1 MPLAPLPIPI
11 MQSILRDIRYGI
23 RSLAKAPGLSF
34 VASLALTLGI
44 SLTALMFSIIYGA
57 LMKGL
62 PFVEGD
68 RIVQMTRFNP
78 TNGSNNMGTPIGDFV
93 DYRDQQRSMSS
104 LAAYYTGTVNVSGD
118 AEAERFTGAFVTAS
132 TFEIPRVPP
141 HLGRYLQPGDDVPGG
156 PRVVVLGYGMWQ
168 RRYGSDSAIV
178 GKAIRA
184 NGIPYTIV
192 GVMPEGFLFPDDA
205 ALWLPLQLDPV
216 ALPRGQGNWLTVA
229 GRLKDG
235 VTIEQASN
243 EVNAIAQRLAKDY
256 KETNENIGA
265 RVVNFVDAE
274 LGPEPRQLLYTMLG
288 AVIFVLLI
296 ACANVANLLLD
307 RAAHKSKEVGIR
319 TALGA
324 TRSAV
329 IRQFLTEAFV
339 LSAIGAVFGT
349 ILAWVG
355 ITLFNAAIVDS
366 QPPFFIDIALHPP
379 VLGFVVLIAL
389 GATMFSGV
397 IPAYQS
403 SRADLNEVLKD
414 ESRGSSSLKI
424 GKMSKALVVFE
435 IALSCGLLVASGLMI
450 KSVTKLRNMDPG
462 FRTEDIFTARVGFPA
477 TYTDTALQKRFHEQ
491 LRERLLQIP
500 GAKSASIMAG
510 LPAVGGNGGNFTV
523 EGVTYN
529 EERDVPNSSWNAVSP
544 GFFET
549 FEIKA
554 IKGRVLDESDREAGL
569 PVAVVNQEFA
579 GQYFRGKDALGGRIR
594 QGGRTSPQPWLTI
607 VGIVPTL
614 YSGDPDE
621 PREAEYYV
629 PLAQR
634 HSSFASLAVRTT
646 GNPMAITQQVR
657 QTVASLNPDIPIYFV
672 YSMEEAFA
680 RPTWFIRVFGTMFMI
695 FGFIALFLASVGLYA
710 VMSFAVSRRVR
721 EVGIRMALGAQA
733 GDVIRMIFGQG
744 AWQLG
749 VGLVLGLGLAAGVAQ
764 LLTILLF
771 DVQPRDPSIFGAVV
785 VVLALAGLSACMIPA
800 RRATRVDP
808 LVALRT
814 D

>member
-1 MPLAPLPIPI
+1 
-11 MQSILRDIRYGI
+11 MQAILRDIRYGI
-23 RSLAKAPGLSF
+23 RSLAKSPGLAF
-34 VASLALTLGI
+34 VATLALTLGI
-44 SLTALMFSIIYGA
+44 GLTAVMFSIIYGA

-62 PFVEGD
+62 PFQDGS
-68 RIVQMTRFNP
+68 RIVRMVRNNP
-78 TNGSNNMGTPIGDFV
+78 VTGGNTMGTPITDFA
-93 DYRDQQRSMSS
+93 DYRAQQKTMSS
-104 LAAYYTGTVNVSGD
+104 FAAYITGTVNVSGEV
-118 AEAERFTGAFVTAS
+118 EAERFTGAWVTA
-132 TFEIPRVPP
+132 TAFELTRVRP
-141 HLGRYLQPGDDVPGG
+141 HLGRTFQAGEDTPGG
-156 PRVVVLGYGMWQ
+156 PQVTVLGYGMWQ
-168 RRYGSDSAIV
+168 RRFGSDSAII
-178 GKAIRA
+178 GKALRA
-184 NGIPYTIV
+184 NGMPYTII
-192 GVMPEGFLFPDDA
+192 GVMPEGFRFPNDA
-205 ALWLPLQLDPV
+205 AIWLPLQLDPV
-216 ALPRGQGNWLTVA
+216 ATQRGRGQWLNVT

-235 VTIEQASN
+235 VTMEAATAD
-243 EVNAIAQRLAKDY
+243 VNAIAQRLAKDY

-265 RVVNFVDAE
+265 RVMGFVDAE
-274 LGPEPRQLLYTMLG
+274 MGPEPRQLLYTMLG
-288 AVIFVLLI
+288 AVFFVLLI

-324 TRSAV
+324 TRGAV

-339 LSAIGAVFGT
+339 LSLAGGVLGT
-349 ILAWVG
+349 VVAWAG
-355 ITLFNAAIVDS
+355 ITLFNRSIVDT

-379 VLGFVVLIAL
+379 VLLFVVLLSL
-389 GATMFSGV
+389 GATMFSGL

-414 ESRGSSSLKI
+414 ETRGSSSLKI
-424 GKMSKALVVFE
+424 GRMSKALVVFE

-450 KSVTKLRNMDPG
+450 KSVTKLRTMDPG
-462 FRTEDIFTARVGFPA
+462 FRTSEIFTARVGFPA

-500 GAKSASIMAG
+500 GARQAAIMAG
-510 LPAVGGNGGNFTV
+510 LPAVGGNGGSFTV
-523 EGVTYN
+523 EGVTYA
-529 EERDVPNSSWNAVSP
+529 EDRDVPNSSWNAVSP

-549 FEIKA
+549 FEIRP
-554 IKGRVLDESDREAGL
+554 IKGRILDETDREAGL
-569 PVAVVNQEFA
+569 RVAVVNQAFA
-579 GQYFRGKDALGGRIR
+579 DRYFPKQDPVGRRIR
-594 QGGRTSPQPWLTI
+594 QGNRTSTDQWMTI
-607 VGIVPTL
+607 VGIIPTL
-614 YSGDPDE
+614 YSGDTEE
-621 PREAEYYV
+621 PREPEYYV

-634 HSSFASLAVRTT
+634 HASFASMAVQTA
-646 GNPMAITQQVR
+646 GNPLAITSQVR

-695 FGFIALFLASVGLYA
+695 FGLIALFLASVGLYA

-733 GDVIRMIFGQG
+733 GHVVRMIFGQG

-764 LLTILLF
+764 LMTILLF
-771 DVQPRDPSIFGAVV
+771 DVQPRDPAIFGLVV
-785 VVLALAGLSACMIPA
+785 VVLAIAGLSACLVPA

-808 LVALRT
+808 LVALRA

>member
-1 MPLAPLPIPI
+1 MNA
-11 MQSILRDIRYGI
+11 ILRDIRYGV
-23 RSLAKAPGLSF
+23 RSLAKAPALAL
-34 VASLALTLGI
+34 VATLALTLGI
-44 SLTALMFSIIYGA
+44 GLTAVMFSIIYGA

-62 PFVEGD
+62 PFDEGD
-68 RIVQMTRFNP
+68 RIVQMVRANP

-93 DYRDQQRSMSS
+93 DFRDQQKSLSS
-104 LAAYYTGTVNVSGD
+104 LSAYYTGTVNVSGEV
-118 AEAERFTGAFVTAS
+118 EAERFTGAFVTAS
-132 TFEIPRVPP
+132 AFELTRVRPF
-141 HLGRYLQPGDDVPGG
+141 LGRTFQAGEDSPSG
-156 PRVVVLGYGMWQ
+156 PRVAVLGYGMWQ
-168 RRYGSDSAIV
+168 RRFGSDSAIV
-178 GKAIRA
+178 GKALRA
-184 NGIPYTIV
+184 NGVPYTII

-205 ALWLPLQLDPV
+205 AIWLPLQLDPV
-216 ALPRGQGNWLTVA
+216 ALRRGQGNWLTVT

-235 VTIEQASN
+235 VTKEEATADVS
-243 EVNAIAQRLAKDY
+243 AIAKRLATEY
-256 KETNENIGA
+256 KETNENITA
-265 RVVNFVDAE
+265 SVVGFVDAE

-288 AVIFVLLI
+288 AVVFVLLI

-324 TRSAV
+324 TRGAV
-329 IRQFLTEAFV
+329 IRQFLTEAFI
-339 LSAIGAVFGT
+339 LSALGAAFGT
-349 ILAWVG
+349 ILAWAGVN
-355 ITLFNAAIVDS
+355 LFNRAIVDS

-379 VLGFVVLIAL
+379 VLLFVALVSL
-389 GATMFSGV
+389 GATMFSGL

-424 GKMSKALVVFE
+424 GRMSKALVVFE

-450 KSVTKLRNMDPG
+450 KSVTKLRTMDPG
-462 FRTEDIFTARVGFPA
+462 FRTENIFTARVGFPA
-477 TYTDTALQKRFHEQ
+477 TYTDTVMQKRFHEQ

-500 GAKSASIMAG
+500 GVRQASIMAG

-529 EERDVPNSSWNAVSP
+529 EERDVPNASWNAVSP

-554 IKGRVLDESDREAGL
+554 VKGRVLDETDREAGL
-569 PVAVVNQEFA
+569 PVAVINQEFA
-579 GQYFRGKDALGGRIR
+579 TRYFAGKDPMGRRIRLGGRASTA
-594 QGGRTSPQPWLTI
+594 QWMTI

-614 YSGDPDE
+614 YSGDTEE
-621 PREAEYYV
+621 PREAEFYV
-629 PLAQR
+629 PLTQR
-634 HSSFASLAVRTT
+634 HSSFASMAVQTT
-646 GNPMAITQQVR
+646 GNPMAITAQVR

-721 EVGIRMALGAQA
+721 EVGIRMALGAQSR
-733 GDVIRMIFGQG
+733 DVVRMIFGQG

-749 VGLVLGLGLAAGVAQ
+749 LGLVLGLGLAAGVAQ

-771 DVQPRDPSIFGAVV
+771 DVQPRDPAIFGS
-785 VVLALAGLSACMIPA
+785 VVLVLAIAGLSACLVPA

-808 LVALRT
+808 LVALRA

>member
-1 MPLAPLPIPI
+1 
-11 MQSILRDIRYGI
+11 MQAILRDIRYGI
-23 RSLAKAPGLSF
+23 RSLAKAPGLTL
-34 VASLALTLGI
+34 VASIALTMGI

-62 PFVEGD
+62 PFDEGD
-68 RIVQMTRFNP
+68 RIVQMVRANP
-78 TNGSNNMGTPIGDFV
+78 TNGSRNMGTPITDYV
-93 DYRDQQRSMSS
+93 DYRDQQQTLSS
-104 LAAYYTGTVNVSGD
+104 FGAYYTGTVNVSG
-118 AEAERFTGAFVTAS
+118 EGEPERFTGAFVTAS
-132 TFEIPRVPP
+132 TFDIPRVRP
-141 HLGRYLQPGDDVPGG
+141 HLGRYLQAGEDVPGG

-168 RRYGSDSAIV
+168 RRFGNDSSIV
-178 GKAIRA
+178 GKALRA
-184 NGIPYTIV
+184 NGVPYTIV

-216 ALPRGQGNWLTVA
+216 ALRRGQGNWLTVV

-235 VTIEQASN
+235 VTMERATAD
-243 EVNAIAQRLAKDY
+243 VRAIADRLAKEY
-256 KETNENIGA
+256 KETNENITA
-265 RVVNFVDAE
+265 SVVGYVDAE

-288 AVIFVLLI
+288 AVFFVLLI

-307 RAAHKSKEVGIR
+307 RAAHKSKDVGIR

-355 ITLFNAAIVDS
+355 IQLFNAAIVDS

-379 VLGFVVLIAL
+379 VIAFVVVISLV
-389 GATMFSGV
+389 ATMFSGV

-414 ESRGSSSLKI
+414 ETRGSSSLKI

-450 KSVTKLRNMDPG
+450 KSVTKLKTMDPG
-462 FRTEDIFTARVGFPA
+462 FRTHDIFTARVGFPA
-477 TYTDTALQKRFHEQ
+477 TYTDTAMQKRFHEQ
-491 LRERLLQIP
+491 LRERLMQIP
-500 GAKSASIMAG
+500 GAKSAAIMSG

-523 EGVTYN
+523 DGVTYN
-529 EERDVPNSSWNAVSP
+529 EDRDVPNSRWNSVSP

-554 IKGRVLDESDREAGL
+554 IRGRLLDDSDREAGL
-569 PVAVVNQEFA
+569 PVAVVNQAFA
-579 GQYFRGKDALGGRIR
+579 GRYFQGKDALGGRIR
-594 QGGRTSPQPWLTI
+594 MGGRTSDRPWLTI

-621 PREAEYYV
+621 PRVPAYYV
-629 PLAQR
+629 PLAQN
-634 HSSFASLAVRTT
+634 HSSFASMAVQTT
-646 GNPMAITQQVR
+646 GNPLAITQQVR
-657 QTVASLNPDIPIYFV
+657 QIVMSLNPDIPIYFV

-733 GDVIRMIFGQG
+733 RDVIRMIFGQG

-749 VGLVLGLGLAAGVAQ
+749 VGLVLGLGLAYGVAN
-764 LLTILLF
+764 LLTIILF
-771 DVQPRDPSIFGAVV
+771 DVQPRDPSIFGSVV
-785 VVLALAGLSACMIPA
+785 VVLAAAGLAACMVPA

-808 LVALRT
+808 LVALRA

>member
-1 MPLAPLPIPI
+1 
-11 MQSILRDIRYGI
+11 
-23 RSLAKAPGLSF
+23 
-34 VASLALTLGI
+34 V
-44 SLTALMFSIIYGA
+44 
-57 LMKGL
+57 
-62 PFVEGD
+62 
-68 RIVQMTRFNP
+68 
-78 TNGSNNMGTPIGDFV
+78 
-93 DYRDQQRSMSS
+93 
-104 LAAYYTGTVNVSGD
+104 
-118 AEAERFTGAFVTAS
+118 
-132 TFEIPRVPP
+132 
-141 HLGRYLQPGDDVPGG
+141 
-156 PRVVVLGYGMWQ
+156 
-168 RRYGSDSAIV
+168 
-178 GKAIRA
+178 
-184 NGIPYTIV
+184 PYTIV

-216 ALPRGQGNWLTVA
+216 ALQRGQGNWLTVV

-235 VTIEQASN
+235 VTMERATAD
-243 EVNAIAQRLAKDY
+243 VRAIADRLAKAY
-256 KETNENIGA
+256 KETNDNITA
-265 RVVNFVDAE
+265 SVVSYVDAE

-288 AVIFVLLI
+288 AVFFVLLI

-307 RAAHKSKEVGIR
+307 RAAHKSKDVAIR

-339 LSAIGAVFGT
+339 LSAIGAVLGT
-349 ILAWVG
+349 IFAWVG
-355 ITLFNAAIVDS
+355 IQLFNSAIVDS

-379 VLGFVVLIAL
+379 VIAFVVVVSLI
-389 GATMFSGV
+389 ATMFSGV

-403 SRADLNEVLKD
+403 SRSDLNEVLKD
-414 ESRGSSSLKI
+414 ETRGSSSLKI

-450 KSVTKLRNMDPG
+450 KSVTKLKTMDPG
-462 FRTEDIFTARVGFPA
+462 FRTHDIFTARVGFPA
-477 TYTDTALQKRFHEQ
+477 AYTDTAMQKQFHQQ
-491 LRERLLQIP
+491 LRERLRQIP
-500 GAKSASIMAG
+500 GAKSSALMAG

-549 FEIKA
+549 FEIKP
-554 IKGRVLDESDREAGL
+554 IKGRILDESDREAGL
-569 PVAVVNQEFA
+569 PVAVVNQAFA
-579 GQYFRGKDALGGRIR
+579 EEYFKGKDALGGRIR
-594 QGGRTSPQPWLTI
+594 RGGRMSTQPWLTI

-621 PREAEYYV
+621 PREPEYYV
-629 PLAQR
+629 PLSQN
-634 HSSFASLAVRTT
+634 HSSFASMAVQTT
-646 GNPMAITQQVR
+646 GNPLAITQQVR
-657 QTVASLNPDIPIYFV
+657 QTVASINPDIPIYFV

-721 EVGIRMALGAQA
+721 EVGIRMALGAQ
-733 GDVIRMIFGQG
+733 GRDVIRMIFGQG

-749 VGLVLGLGLAAGVAQ
+749 IGLVLGLGLAYGVAN
-764 LLTILLF
+764 LLTIILF
-771 DVQPRDPSIFGAVV
+771 DVQPRDPVIFGSVV
-785 VVLALAGLSACMIPA
+785 VVLAAAGMAACLLPA

-808 LVALRT
+808 LVALRA